1 MDNFDNIFGIITA
14 AVLAIVPIVT
24 LIVQATPTP
33 KDDNVWGKI
42 ALVLGRLFGAKTFE
56 GPDGKSNVSV
66 PVIGSAK
73 PKSER

>member
-1 MDNFDNIFGIITA
+1 MDQFENVWGIIVA

-33 KDDNVWGKI
+33 KDDNIWGKI

-56 GPDGKSNVSV
+56 DVNGKSNVSI
-66 PVIGSAK
+66 PVLGSAK
-73 PKSER
+73 PKSEK